1 MTFSSKDKCLGED
14 IQYVIYSLFSFTIRL
29 QLRTSSRSCSRV
41 AVKVASRSADTV
53 DLEQNGQHSMDTS
66 YYAQKQQ
73 NTCVCGVS
81 THCFVKY
88 ISRNVEWNGMSVC
101 VLV

>member
-14 IQYVIYSLFSFTIRL
+14 IQYVIYSSFSFTIRP
-29 QLRTSSRSCSRV
+29 QLRTSSRV

-88 ISRNVEWNGMSVC
+88 ISRNVNCVSVCVSVC